1 MNKSQKF
8 SILSEGFEYGV
19 SETCR
24 KHNISRTLYYR
35 WLKRYKANGIEGL
48 NDQKKVF
55 TPNNKISEHI
65 ENSILDL
72 IRTYPEYG
80 PRAIKYLLE
89 ELNIAI
95 SESAVFNVMKRH
107 NLTNKQLRLKF
118 SKQRKNSMISKLPAF
133 ETIKSGECLIF
144 WITNYGSF
152 DQVGTLY
159 EYTLIDYKSKIACTR
174 LYDDIKFEYFED
186 ILAAVAIPVIQTLN
200 FDISYLCLLNDDEII
215 RRMRKGFKST
225 LSHIL
230 ERNSFDVKTHVLNTA
245 QEIEAV
251 QKLKSEYTGDCLSFL
266 LPLIHEGMNFSDLK
280 VRFQHHVRNYNI
292 SPLPDKNGL
301 APVSYHINQT
311 NSKLILPLWAYIER
325 AY

>member
-24 KHNISRTLYYR
+24 KYNISRTLYYR
-35 WLKRYKANGIEGL
+35 WLNRYKANGIEGL

-55 TPNNKISEHI
+55 TPNNKTSEHI
-65 ENSILDL
+65 EKTILDL
-72 IRTYPEYG
+72 VRTYPEYG

-89 ELNIAI
+89 ELNIKM

-107 NLTNKQLRLKF
+107 NLSNKQLRLKF
-118 SKQRKNSMISKLPAF
+118 SKQRKTSIVSRLPAF
-133 ETIKSGECLIF
+133 ETINSGECLVF
-144 WITNYGSF
+144 WITNYGTF
-152 DQVGTLY
+152 DQVGSLY
-159 EYTLIDYKSKIACTR
+159 EYTLIDYKSKIACSR
-174 LYDDIKFEYFED
+174 LYDDINFEYFED

-200 FDISYLCLLNDDEII
+200 FNVSYLCLLNDDEII
-215 RRMRKGFKST
+215 RRMKKGFKST

-230 ERNSFDVKTHVLNTA
+230 ERNSFDVKMHVLNTT

-266 LPLIHEGMNFSDLK
+266 LPLIHDGLDFSELK
-280 VRFQHHVRNYNI
+280 VRFQHHVRDYNI
-292 SPLPDKNGL
+292 SPSLDKNRR
-301 APVSYHINQT
+301 APVSYHISQT